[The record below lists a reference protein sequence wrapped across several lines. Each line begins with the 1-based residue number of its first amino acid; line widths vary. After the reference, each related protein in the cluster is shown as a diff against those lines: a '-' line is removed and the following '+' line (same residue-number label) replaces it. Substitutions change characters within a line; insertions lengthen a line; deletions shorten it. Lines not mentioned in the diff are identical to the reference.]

1 MVWEGPMLKEKF
13 VTWEWRMMKEEVMVW
28 EGLMLEAEVV
38 TGEWSTLE
46 ERVMA
51 QCLEGSPGQTRTT
64 RATRTGPGTTSPT
77 GNVAWSS
84 M

>member
-38 TGEWSTLE
+38 TG
-46 ERVMA
+46 VVDA
-51 QCLEGSPGQTRTT
+51 QGKGSWHN
-64 RATRTGPGTTSPT
+64 A
-77 GNVAWSS
+77 
-84 M
+84 